1 MHRIL
6 RLKKEHNS
14 NPSSKDFERNTSILD
29 RCKKIDKRK
38 KKRVNYKWSINFKK
52 TKRSEMKLKNVRN

>member
-6 RLKKEHNS
+6 RLNKEHNS
-14 NPSSKDFERNTSILD
+14 NLSSKDFERNTSILD

-38 KKRVNYKWSINFKK
+38 KKRVNYK
-52 TKRSEMKLKNVRN
+52 